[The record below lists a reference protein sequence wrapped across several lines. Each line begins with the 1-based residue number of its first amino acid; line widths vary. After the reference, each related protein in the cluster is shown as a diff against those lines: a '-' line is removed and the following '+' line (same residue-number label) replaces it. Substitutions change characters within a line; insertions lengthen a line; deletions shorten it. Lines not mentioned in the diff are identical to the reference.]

1 MSFDEENLS
10 SSDKKKKNSI
20 HTSLFSS
27 SEASL
32 PVNLLHLLLCFLRVA
47 TAVTS
52 RFHSNIKEADWF
64 NANFKCFTLELGKMD
79 QRDFRIK
86 ISAIQLLWK
95 VRTV

>member
-1 MSFDEENLS
+1 MPFDEENLS
-10 SSDKKKKNSI
+10 SSDKKKNSI

-32 PVNLLHLLLCFLRVA
+32 PVNLLHLLCFLRVA